1 MTLLGVLV
9 DELKVQLADETLR
22 YGGAWYDTGHAYH
35 DNMLRWFHARMRDA
49 GPFTLLD
56 VGASTGA
63 YALMAAHLPGMTA
76 WAFEPYDEAFAVL
89 QKNLRLN
96 GLLDRVHAVPLAVSD
111 AVGEQTFHVCEPREV
126 AGLSQLGGVPRAD
139 KTYHDVK
146 VAATTIDQFV
156 AANFIQRVDVLKID
170 TEGGELAVL
179 TGAMDVLR
187 RDHPLVICE
196 YAPTNACQYG
206 YDPEALV
213 ELLTDIG
220 YNVRRDHE
228 DIIAE

>member
-9 DELKVQLADETLR
+9 DELKVQIADETLH
-22 YGGAWYDTGHAYH
+22 YGGAWYDTGRAYH

-49 GPFTLLD
+49 GPFVVLD

-63 YALMAAHLPGMTA
+63 YALMAAHLPQMTA

-89 QKNLRLN
+89 QRNLRLN

-111 AVGEQTFHVCEPREV
+111 AVGEHTFHVCEPRAV

-139 KTYHDVK
+139 KTYHDVT
-146 VAATTIDQFV
+146 VTVTTIDQFV
-156 AANFIQRVDVLKID
+156 AANGIERVDVLKID

-179 TGAMDVLR
+179 RGAMQVLQ

-196 YAPTNACQYG
+196 YAPTNASQYG

-213 ELLTDIG
+213 ELLTGLG